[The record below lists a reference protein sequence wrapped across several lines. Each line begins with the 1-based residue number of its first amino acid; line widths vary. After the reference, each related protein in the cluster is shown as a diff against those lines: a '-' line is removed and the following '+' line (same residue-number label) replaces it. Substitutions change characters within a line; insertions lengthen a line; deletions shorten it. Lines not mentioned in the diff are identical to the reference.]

1 MSTAGSEPRRSS
13 AGRLYIVVGT
23 IVAVIAFAAAAGL
36 ASLPLLSQ
44 SATGAKIV
52 VAKNSITARTRIQL
66 SDLTTMSYAPAPP
79 GFFADV
85 TRVQGKGARVDIP
98 AGAPITANLLVDA
111 PDLLNSSD
119 VSYLPIPQG
128 WVAIQIPTSEQQGV
142 GGYVQVGDRINMLAS
157 MNTSQ
162 FGQDPSVVTVRT
174 VFRDL
179 NVLRVGPASAQAT
192 SPTLTSTLIVL
203 VTACDGE
210 YLYWLLTNAVI
221 KYELES
227 AKDYGSA
234 PTAPDPS
241 CQKPGGVGPKD
252 VDMRWHFT
260 TH

>member
-23 IVAVIAFAAAAGL
+23 IVAIVAFLAAAGL

-44 SATGAKIV
+44 GTAGAKIV

-66 SDLTTMSYAPAPP
+66 SDLTTTSYAPAPP
-79 GFFADV
+79 GSFADV
-85 TRVQGKGARVDIP
+85 KLVQGKGARVDIP
-98 AGAPITANLLVDA
+98 AGAPITANLVVDA
-111 PDLLNSSD
+111 PDLLNTSD
-119 VSYLPIPQG
+119 VAYLPIPQG
-128 WVAIQIPTSEQQGV
+128 WVAIQIPSSEEQGV
-142 GGYVQVGDRINMLAS
+142 GGYVQVGDRINMLAT

-192 SPTLTSTLIVL
+192 SQTLTSTLIVL
-203 VTACDGE
+203 ITACDGE
-210 YLYWLLTNAVI
+210 YLDWLLTNATI

-227 AKDYGSA
+227 SKDYGSA
-234 PTAPDPS
+234 PTAPDPG
-241 CQKPGGVGPKD
+241 CQKPGGVGPKE